1 MSTVTPSTCVTCR
14 HASDPN
20 NVPCDIVGRA
30 TCNSQMPGLH
40 MHRWFS
46 GRIPASHAG
55 DPGSIPG
62 RCRLYFHTYTL

>member
-1 MSTVTPSTCVTCR
+1 MQLYMPTVTPSTCVTCR

-46 GRIPASHAG
+46 GRIPTSPPLFNLQSG
-55 DPGSIPG
+55 DGE
-62 RCRLYFHTYTL
+62 